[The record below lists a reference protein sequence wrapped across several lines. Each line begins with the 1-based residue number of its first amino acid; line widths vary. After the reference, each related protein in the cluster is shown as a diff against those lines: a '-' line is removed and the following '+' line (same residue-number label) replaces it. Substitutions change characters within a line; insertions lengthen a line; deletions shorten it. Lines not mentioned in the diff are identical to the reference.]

1 LYSSSTEKL
10 RPAIRALYGL
20 VAALLLLGLARGQP
34 DERRRNRIPRPL
46 RMLSSALVLLG
57 ALLSWQG
64 SRGRSRLAARL
75 AAGGM
80 ACGFLG
86 DLIMAKII
94 PLPGSIVFGMLSF
107 GMGHILYMRSLL
119 QRGAGRSQLFKALGI
134 AWAVSL
140 AGWMALVRG
149 SPAAKALKGGALAYA
164 LLLGSMSGMAAA
176 LATHDRRYTPAALG
190 GALFFASDA
199 ILASELFRAAHFP
212 GIGDVVWIT
221 YIAGQ
226 GLIVG
231 TSDSDT
237 EDA

>member
-1 LYSSSTEKL
+1 VKRAPY
-10 RPAIRALYGL
+10 RPALRALYGL
-20 VAALLLLGLARGQP
+20 AAALLLGGLLFGRP

-57 ALLSWQG
+57 ALLLWKD
-64 SRGRSRLAARL
+64 SRGRARRAARL
-75 AAGGM
+75 TAGGM

-86 DLIMAKII
+86 DLIMAKVI
-94 PLPGSIVFGMLSF
+94 PLPSSIAFGMLSF
-107 GMGHILYMRSLL
+107 GMGHILYIRSLL
-119 QRGAGRSQLFKALGI
+119 LRGAAQGRLYKALGM

-149 SPAAKALKGGALAYA
+149 SPAARPLKYGALAYA

-176 LATHDRRYTPAALG
+176 LATHERRYTPAALG

-212 GIGDVVWIT
+212 GIGDVVWLT

-226 GLIVG
+226 ALIAG
-231 TSDSDT
+231 TPNHDII
-237 EDA
+237 EDRR